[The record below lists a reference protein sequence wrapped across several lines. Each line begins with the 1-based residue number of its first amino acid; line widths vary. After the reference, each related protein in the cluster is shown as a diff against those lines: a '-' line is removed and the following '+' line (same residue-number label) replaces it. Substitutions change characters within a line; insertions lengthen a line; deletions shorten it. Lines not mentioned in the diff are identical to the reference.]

1 MKVLFTILGNMI
13 AKESILT
20 NAVMTT
26 VLPIYK
32 IYHTDDIS

>member
-1 MKVLFTILGNMI
+1 MKVLFTILGNMMCKRKHI
-13 AKESILT
+13 NK
-20 NAVMTT
+20 AVMTT